1 MIIKSV
7 VLCVLIAALLPINVA
22 SQNSSTPAS
31 TSSPN
36 GQFTLKASTEV
47 VLVNVTVR
55 GKNDMFIRDLKS
67 GDFTVLEDGKKQ
79 EIVSLDV
86 ENTDSVVTAEAPKT
100 ELLGNLNPAPGTA
113 APSNPPRAPETELK
127 DRRLI
132 VLFFDLTAMQ
142 TEEIERA
149 AKSAMDY
156 ADKQMAPA
164 DLVSV
169 ITLSNSLKVDLDFT
183 SDKAALKTAMT
194 SLIGGS
200 NEGFTNGAAADT
212 TDTTDTSD
220 AASGFTPDETEYNIF
235 NTDRRLQALVNLAN
249 DLSVVPQRKSVIYFS
264 GGMERTGVENQ
275 TQLRLAINAASRAN
289 LSFYPVDVR
298 GLEAMVPGGAAFG
311 GGGGRGGGG
320 GARGGGGG
328 TSVYSGRGVLSQYD
342 SNFASQETLVTLA
355 NDTGGRAFLD
365 SNDFAPA
372 FTKVH
377 EDTSFY
383 YLLGY
388 ISSNTQRDGRYR
400 RITVR
405 VNRTDLKDAKVE
417 FRKGYYAP
425 ADFQH
430 STKES
435 REQQL
440 QDQLTSDVPSS
451 DFPVYLSTGYFR
463 MGDNRYF
470 VPVSV
475 VVPGSQIPFTRA
487 SEQDRATLDI
497 IAVMRDEAK
506 RPFGTIRDT
515 VKLAV
520 NTSQDVQRKNV
531 QYDGGF
537 LLPPGKYTVKFV
549 VRENQTGRMG
559 SFEAETTV
567 PDLKA
572 APVKVSSVILSNQK
586 QPAKQK
592 NNPLVREG
600 SQIIPNVTHVF
611 SSGQHL
617 YLYYEV
623 YDPAKPAEADG
634 KATARV
640 LTNVAFYKGAVKAYE
655 TPLVQ
660 AVDVNVPERKATAFE
675 LDVPL
680 EELKP
685 GFYTCQINVVDDAAG
700 KFVFPRLA
708 LLVR

>member
-388 ISSNTQRDGRYR
+388 ISSNTQRNGRYR

-440 QDQLTSDVPSS
+440 QDQLISDVPSS

-623 YDPAKPAEADG
+623 YDPAKPAEADE

>member
-440 QDQLTSDVPSS
+440 QDQLISDVPSS

-623 YDPAKPAEADG
+623 YDPAKPAEADE

>member
-36 GQFTLKASTEV
+36 GQFTLKTSTEV

-212 TDTTDTSD
+212 TDATDTSD

-264 GGMERTGVENQ
+264 GGIERTGVENQ

-388 ISSNTQRDGRYR
+388 ISSNAQRDGRYR

-623 YDPAKPAEADG
+623 YDPAKPAEADE

-685 GFYTCQINVVDDAAG
+685 GFYTCQINIVDDAAG

>member
-1 MIIKSV
+1 MIIKSI

-36 GQFTLKASTEV
+36 GQFTLKTSTEV

-67 GDFTVLEDGKKQ
+67 GDFAVLEDGKKQ

-86 ENTDSVVTAEAPKT
+86 ENTDGVVTAEEPKT

-113 APSNPPRAPETELK
+113 APSNPPRAPATELK

-183 SDKAALKTAMT
+183 SDKAALKTAMN

-200 NEGFTNGAAADT
+200 NEGFTNGATADT
-212 TDTTDTSD
+212 TDATDSSD

-298 GLEAMVPGGAAFG
+298 GLEAMVPGGTAFG

-400 RITVR
+400 RITIR
-405 VNRTDLKDAKVE
+405 LNRTDLKDARVE

-440 QDQLTSDVPSS
+440 QDQLISDVPSS

-623 YDPAKPAEADG
+623 YDPAKPAEADE
-634 KATARV
+634 KAAARV

-685 GFYTCQINVVDDAAG
+685 GFYTCQINVVDDVAG